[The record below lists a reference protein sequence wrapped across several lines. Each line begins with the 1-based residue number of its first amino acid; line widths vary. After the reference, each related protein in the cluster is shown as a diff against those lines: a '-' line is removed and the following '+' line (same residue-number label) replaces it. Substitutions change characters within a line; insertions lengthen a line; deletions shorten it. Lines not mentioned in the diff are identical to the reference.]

1 MDRSDGSTCCRWR
14 DGISIRSPLADR
26 RLGKGK
32 RGDYG
37 TASGWHNDRMTAR
50 PPRTAAAL
58 PPEQAGR
65 LHAALA
71 ESADITVFVNGTAH
85 RLPDDARDAVVDLL
99 ARLSDGDTAQV
110 SSVAELLTTSQAAEL
125 AGISNSYLRKL
136 TDAGTLAVE
145 YRGSHRRIRRTDVEQ
160 WLSVQTSRRQE
171 SPDSSVR

>member
-1 MDRSDGSTCCRWR
+1 
-14 DGISIRSPLADR
+14 
-26 RLGKGK
+26 
-32 RGDYG
+32 
-37 TASGWHNDRMTAR
+37 MTAR

-58 PPEQAGR
+58 PPDQAAR
-65 LHAALA
+65 LHAALT

-85 RLPDDARDAVVDLL
+85 RLPDDTRDAVVDLL

-145 YRGSHRRIRRTDVEQ
+145 YRGSHRRIRRADVEH
-160 WLSVQTSRRQE
+160 WLSTQMGRRQ
-171 SPDSSVR
+171 